1 MNMVMQ
7 EVLIKVIRSAQHFVD
22 IPNHKFDEM
31 LIFLDGIFDHL
42 RAQAPTSSAYD
53 SLSKQINIIFQRL
66 FERLVELKLDSM
78 LALEARPFHVRGGE
92 MKTIQWK
99 SISEFALWDED
110 SDKEI
115 VEIETCEVEDDD
127 DEEDE
132 DDLVNGVIMGPQ
144 AIKE

>member
-1 MNMVMQ
+1 
-7 EVLIKVIRSAQHFVD
+7 
-22 IPNHKFDEM
+22 
-31 LIFLDGIFDHL
+31 
-42 RAQAPTSSAYD
+42 
-53 SLSKQINIIFQRL
+53 
-66 FERLVELKLDSM
+66 
-78 LALEARPFHVRGGE
+78 